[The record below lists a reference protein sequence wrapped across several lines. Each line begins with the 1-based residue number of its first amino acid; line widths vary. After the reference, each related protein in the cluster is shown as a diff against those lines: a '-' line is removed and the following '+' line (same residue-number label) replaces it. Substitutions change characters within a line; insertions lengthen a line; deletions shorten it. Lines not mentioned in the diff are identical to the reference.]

1 MTNQAPLGQASPP
14 PLTKAGTALVPPP
27 NVVSMQGLTTQA
39 TIAPTSTQPTAVVGT
54 ASLPAPSLVSTP
66 TGTVAI
72 TLTPPPAAPVP
83 LYSNVVFWVA
93 IISFFGVVLSLW
105 QAHNR
110 MTKELS
116 ASEDRLR
123 TQLKASA
130 DEATIERNQ
139 SRDQANLDR
148 QHDTEQAHQERIT
161 KARREV
167 YLELI
172 SEMTKAQFAISSLPM
187 QDVQKLEIQAG
198 FGGLITATSKI
209 SILGEMPTV
218 TMSRELLS
226 AINESLIR
234 ALILVIPIN
243 EHKDTEKEQEKQLS
257 QQRLE
262 IARVKREM
270 KVYIDNGT
278 TFSKPFND
286 LRQELIWRDSQLSV
300 HGQAIGAASLSF
312 HEAQKNYFDA
322 LLGETKAISQKAD
335 ELICAIR
342 AELGLV
348 TSLDELRAS
357 STAMHASAQSA
368 LRGLHAS
375 LGNAEPLSKSS
386 ITGLAPAID

>member
-1 MTNQAPLGQASPP
+1 MTNQAA
-14 PLTKAGTALVPPP
+14 V
-27 NVVSMQGLTTQA
+27 
-39 TIAPTSTQPTAVVGT
+39 APTSTPPHAAPGTALALPPTIVGT
-54 ASLPAPSLVSTP
+54 PM
-66 TGTVAI
+66 GTLAI
-72 TLTPPPAAPVP
+72 TLTPPPPAPVP
-83 LYSNVVFWVA
+83 LYGNVVFWVA

-110 MTKELS
+110 MTKELF

-172 SEMTKAQFAISSLPM
+172 SEMTKAQFAISLFPT
-187 QDVQKLEIQAG
+187 QDIQKLEIQSG
-198 FGGLITATSKI
+198 FGGLIIATSKI

-218 TMSRELLS
+218 TMSRELLT
-226 AINESLIR
+226 AINESLLR
-234 ALILVIPIN
+234 MLVLLVPIN
-243 EHKDTEKEQEKQLS
+243 DHKDTKKEQEKQLS

-262 IARVKREM
+262 IARVDLEM
-270 KVYIDNGT
+270 KAFIDNGT
-278 TFSKPFND
+278 TFSQPYH
-286 LRQELIWRDSQLSV
+286 ELQKELNWRHSQV
-300 HGQAIGAASLSF
+300 DKHDQAILAANLSF
-312 HEAQKNYFDA
+312 HANHRTYFDA
-322 LLGETKAISQKAD
+322 FIDETKTISKKLD

-342 AELGLV
+342 VELGLV

-368 LRGLHAS
+368 MKGLHTS
-375 LGNAEPLSKSS
+375 LGNAEPSE
-386 ITGLAPAID
+386 